1 MGTSA
6 QYTEFIGKY
15 LKRINDLEN
24 PLPQDSK
31 IFLPPR
37 GDNKPEEYKPMSVQM
52 PKPAT
57 EEAKNALREEYFKCL
72 TQSATITEDKFS
84 SETFTTVLDGKGWV
98 LPNFISVEECEEFIK
113 LGEDFGIGEEDFKVP
128 EDRRLRTSN
137 RTNSYCNEELT
148 VRLNKRLSEDFLKA
162 VEKSSPFTSVRGIH
176 PNWR

>member
-1 MGTSA
+1 MGSRG
-6 QYTEFIGKY
+6 QYSEFIGKY

-24 PLPQDSK
+24 PLPQDSS

-37 GDNKPEEYKPMSVQM
+37 EDNLYEEYKPVSLQM
-52 PKPAT
+52 PRPTTK
-57 EEAKNALREEYFKCL
+57 EEKDALREEYSKCL
-72 TQSATITEDKFS
+72 QQPATVTEDIFS
-84 SETFTTVLDGKGWV
+84 SDTFTEVLDGKGWV

-113 LGEDFGIGEEDFKVP
+113 LGEDWGIGTEDVKVP

-148 VRLNKRLSEDFLKA
+148 VRLNKRLSEDFLQA
-162 VEKSSPFTSVRGIH
+162 VEKSSPYTSVRGIH